1 MDEASV
7 KISHYRW
14 AGQWGPFKIK
24 IPCGECGL
32 TKSIIKDV
40 VEHELSD
47 IPIEI
52 EEHEWLSEWWKPLFH
67 GGWHAP
73 IVMVE
78 DKVIN
83 QGTALNKGLLIQAVV
98 EAYAMKT
105 EIEGNHLFGKDT
117 CPFCQKA
124 KKILDEKGIEFTY
137 HEVVKN
143 PKDLYEMI
151 ARVKPIIGPKK
162 TLTVPQIWLD
172 GKYIGGCDDL
182 EKHFGMN

>member
-1 MDEASV
+1 
-7 KISHYRW
+7 
-14 AGQWGPFKIK
+14 
-24 IPCGECGL
+24 
-32 TKSIIKDV
+32 
-40 VEHELSD
+40 
-47 IPIEI
+47 
-52 EEHEWLSEWWKPLFH
+52 
-67 GGWHAP
+67 
-73 IVMVE
+73 MVE
-78 DKVIN
+78 NKVIN

-105 EIEGNHLFGKDT
+105 QIEGNHLFGKDT

-124 KKILDEKGIEFTY
+124 KKILEEKGIEFIY

-182 EKHFGMN
+182 EKHFGLG